1 MTDKL
6 ADARAD
12 LAFMRS
18 LATGDETPSHALG
31 LVLFICGGLY
41 AAQTFIQYLSFGDHV
56 NLPPLADLAV
66 VVIANAGVLGTIV
79 MVSMRDWSKGPKTLS
94 GRAYEAA
101 FIAAGLINLCLV
113 VIFGLMSYRTGSA
126 EPWLLH
132 AEVVFALFGG
142 TWFIAFRL
150 RRRLWQGAVS
160 LGWFAAAIALAL
172 NGVNNRFLLITS
184 LALLLLMSLP
194 GYLLMR
200 AARPTQAK
208 A

>member
-1 MTDKL
+1 M
-6 ADARAD
+6 
-12 LAFMRS
+12 
-18 LATGDETPSHALG
+18 
-31 LVLFICGGLY
+31 
-41 AAQTFIQYLSFGDHV
+41 
-56 NLPPLADLAV
+56 
-66 VVIANAGVLGTIV
+66 
-79 MVSMRDWSKGPKTLS
+79 
-94 GRAYEAA
+94 
-101 FIAAGLINLCLV
+101 
-113 VIFGLMSYRTGSA
+113 
-126 EPWLLH
+126 H

-160 LGWFAAAIALAL
+160 LGWFAAAILLAV